1 MIAMAEDVI
10 DFTRERFNRAG
21 AKLDRVLDALEQV
34 TMRLSSLEEQVSI
47 QRREIGP
54 MREDFIR
61 LEHRIDGMDRRPAR
75 IEKRLHLAG
84 LEPDLLQQHNTRKF

>member
-1 MIAMAEDVI
+1 MIAMAEDAI
-10 DFTRERFNRAG
+10 DFTRGRFNRAG

-61 LEHRIDGMDRRPAR
+61 LEHRIDGNGPAARQNREKAPPRRVGA
-75 IEKRLHLAG
+75 
-84 LEPDLLQQHNTRKF
+84 